1 MCLGTDRAT
10 ERASERAARG
20 EHTFRVFVKQPASL
34 LESSPFLSLLS
45 PSSSLYLSLVKS
57 MNAIW
62 YGHGRRLALY
72 IGSKT
77 NHTRSAKVRTCG
89 RSKHAVHGGRHRPNI
104 KQARRGRQGGGR
116 ALGRAGWQEDRLEGG
131 RKGLCS
137 FDYFALLVR
146 PPTLAFPLPSLPP
159 LFHLMGFLFTY
170 LRLLI
175 VRKGGEGER
184 WRAALILCLSP
195 PSLS

>member
-1 MCLGTDRAT
+1 MSWHRPGDRP
-10 ERASERAARG
+10 SGRAARG

-34 LESSPFLSLLS
+34 LESSPSPSLPS
-45 PSSSLYLSLVKS
+45 SSSLYLSLVKS

-62 YGHGRRLALY
+62 YGHGRRLRRLALY

-104 KQARRGRQGGGR
+104 KQERRGRQAGGR
-116 ALGRAGWQEDRLEGG
+116 ACGRAGWQEDRLEGGG

-146 PPTLAFPLPSLPP
+146 PPTLASPLPSLP
-159 LFHLMGFLFTY
+159 Y
-170 LRLLI
+170 SI
-175 VRKGGEGER
+175 
-184 WRAALILCLSP
+184 
-195 PSLS
+195 

>member
-10 ERASERAARG
+10 ERAAERAPRG

-34 LESSPFLSLLS
+34 LESSPSPS
-45 PSSSLYLSLVKS
+45 PPSSSLYLSLVKS

-62 YGHGRRLALY
+62 YGHGNRRLRRLALY

-104 KQARRGRQGGGR
+104 KQARRGRQGEGELSDGR
-116 ALGRAGWQEDRLEGG
+116 VGKRIDWKEGG
-131 RKGLCS
+131 RVYVVLTTLPCS
-137 FDYFALLVR
+137 SARQL
-146 PPTLAFPLPSLPP
+146 LPSLFPP
-159 LFHLMGFLFTY
+159 STIPFDGLFIH
-170 LRLLI
+170 
-175 VRKGGEGER
+175 
-184 WRAALILCLSP
+184 LSP
-195 PSLS
+195 SFDREEGRRGRDGGQH